1 MTRVERRGFIVGT
14 LGLLAAPLAV
24 EAEQVGK
31 VYRIGFLRAGEPLI
45 DAQGRRRP
53 PLACWACGREVAP
66 MRFRADDLRRQGW
79 ASQQTLQIPDGCGC
93 STEYLPV
100 PAGDGWWQLVPIWEP
115 DQTVT
120 PLRRYAPP
128 EPR

>member
-1 MTRVERRGFIVGT
+1 MTRMERRGFIVGT

-24 EAEQVGK
+24 EAQQVGK

-53 PLACWACGREVAP
+53 PLACWTCGREVAP

-79 ASQQTLQIPDGCGC
+79 ASQQTPSRSRMGAAAPR
-93 STEYLPV
+93 STCPSPPV
-100 PAGDGWWQLVPIWEP
+100 TAGGSSCRSGSRIRP
-115 DQTVT
+115 
-120 PLRRYAPP
+120 
-128 EPR
+128 